1 MLVLSTM
8 QMKFLKKTMM
18 VRQAVSNSFVCLE
31 LGVLPVEYEI
41 HKRQLSFLHHI
52 IHLED
57 DDPVKRM
64 WKNQKQLPEHNNWW
78 NGVEKLMVK
87 YSIQL
92 SEEDI
97 KKTSK
102 ETYKQKIKKI
112 VANVA
117 FEDLKADCKEK
128 RKTNHLTYQKFEAQ
142 TYVTSLYPKQSR
154 IIFKCRS
161 RTLKYKGPHAIQI
174 QRQSALQMVWC

>member
-18 VRQAVSNSFVCLE
+18 VKQAVSNSFVCLE

-97 KKTSK
+97 KKMSK
-102 ETYKQKIKKI
+102 EVMNIDLIVVDGKLKIGG
-112 VANVA
+112 
-117 FEDLKADCKEK
+117 FDLAKEFF
-128 RKTNHLTYQKFEAQ
+128 R
-142 TYVTSLYPKQSR
+142 V
-154 IIFKCRS
+154 
-161 RTLKYKGPHAIQI
+161 
-174 QRQSALQMVWC
+174 